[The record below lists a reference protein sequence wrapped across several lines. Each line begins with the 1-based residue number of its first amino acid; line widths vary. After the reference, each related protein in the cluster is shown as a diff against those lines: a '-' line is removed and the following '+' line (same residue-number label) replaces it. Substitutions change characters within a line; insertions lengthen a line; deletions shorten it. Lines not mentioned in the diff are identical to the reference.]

1 MKKTIKTENNPLLSI
16 RFRGQAITKNTMPIY
31 ELGSTFIAIQRIVN
45 KSHLFNSDRLEK
57 GAKLSFH
64 ERKETAL
71 RIVENKE
78 GSDEYGLITFLSDPV
93 VIDHVKTLIV
103 DSLLAISAYTLGKV
117 LSKNATKKIHNQTVI
132 ASIFNEVLSVTDR
145 IENIS
150 GVESI
155 EIFPGKNVKGPKIKI
170 NMETQEY
177 VREIQNKV
185 LFGEEQVIS
194 GYITKMYPN
203 RFQMDIKVAPNYYTK
218 IHVSPE
224 DFDVLRYKTQ
234 TGQLIEFYGKPMY
247 KLGQITKKIKE
258 FESVKVNPSDKFDP
272 NFEI

>member
-1 MKKTIKTENNPLLSI
+1 MKKAIKTENNPLLSI

-64 ERKETAL
+64 ERRETAL
-71 RIVENKE
+71 RIAENKE
-78 GSDEYGLITFLSDPV
+78 GSDEYGLITFLADPV

-103 DSLLAISAYTLGKV
+103 DGLLAISAYTLGKV
-117 LSKNATKKIHNQTVI
+117 LSKNATKKIHNQTFI
-132 ASIFNEVLSVTDR
+132 ASIYNEVLSVTDR
-145 IENIS
+145 IKNIS

-177 VREIQNKV
+177 VREIKNKV
-185 LFGEEQVIS
+185 LYGEEQVLS
-194 GYITKMYPN
+194 GYITKMYPS
-203 RFQMDIKVAPNYYTK
+203 RFHVDIKVAPNYYTK
-218 IHVSPE
+218 IHLSSE
-224 DFDVLRYKTQ
+224 DFDVLRYETQ
-234 TGQLIEFYGKPMY
+234 PGQLIEFYGKPMY
-247 KLGQITKKIKE
+247 KLGQITQKIKE
-258 FESVKVNPSDKFDP
+258 FESVKVNPTDKFDP